1 MHCDRVFLARYYPS
15 VVEHLHYRII
25 DVSTVKEAVRMW
37 CSDEV
42 YAKAPVKKL
51 RHEARMDIL
60 ESIEELRYYKGVVFD
75 GK

>member
-1 MHCDRVFLARYYPS
+1 MHHDRVFLARYYPS
-15 VVEHLHYRII
+15 VVDYLHYRII

-42 YAKAPVKKL
+42 FAKAPVKKFL
-51 RHEARMDIL
+51 HEARMDIL
-60 ESIEELRYYKGVVFD
+60 ESIEELKYYKGVVFD